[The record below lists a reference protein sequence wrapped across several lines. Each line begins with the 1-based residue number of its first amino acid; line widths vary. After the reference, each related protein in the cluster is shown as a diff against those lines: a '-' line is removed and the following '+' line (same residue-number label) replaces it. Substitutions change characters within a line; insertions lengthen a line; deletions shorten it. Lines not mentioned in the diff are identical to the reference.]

1 MKTESAVPAII
12 LVCSFVQIILG
23 ISFFIDYESLTQFGW
38 AGGTATALSFVILGF
53 LKYRSKNKGE
63 IWDERF
69 RTRFHSQ
76 LGLAYG
82 ITNIGIALTI
92 SSVFYDVGSVKGIG
106 VLILDIVGF
115 LFLGWGIPLVLFALT
130 EYGGG
135 RNA

>member
-82 ITNIGIALTI
+82 ITNIGIALILT
-92 SSVFYDVGSVKGIG
+92 SVFYDVGSVST
-106 VLILDIVGF
+106 VSLIMDIVGF
-115 LFLGWGIPLVLFALT
+115 LFVGWGIPLLLFALG
-130 EYGGG
+130 EFNEG
-135 RNA
+135 REA

>member
-82 ITNIGIALTI
+82 ITNIGIALII
-92 SSVFYDVGSVKGIG
+92 SSVFYDVGSVST
-106 VLILDIVGF
+106 VSLIMDIVGF
-115 LFLGWGIPLVLFALT
+115 LFVGWGIPLLLFALGAFN
-130 EYGGG
+130 EG
-135 RNA
+135 REA

>member
-82 ITNIGIALTI
+82 ITNIGIALII
-92 SSVFYDVGSVKGIG
+92 SSVFYDVGSVST
-106 VLILDIVGF
+106 VSLIMDIVGF
-115 LFLGWGIPLVLFALT
+115 LFVGWGIPLLLFALG
-130 EYGGG
+130 EFNEG
-135 RNA
+135 REA

>member
-82 ITNIGIALTI
+82 ITNIGIALII
-92 SSVFYDVGSVKGIG
+92 SSVFYDVGSVIT
-106 VLILDIVGF
+106 VSLIMGIVGF
-115 LFLGWGIPLVLFALT
+115 LFVGWGIPLLLFALG
-130 EYGGG
+130 EFNEG
-135 RNA
+135 REA